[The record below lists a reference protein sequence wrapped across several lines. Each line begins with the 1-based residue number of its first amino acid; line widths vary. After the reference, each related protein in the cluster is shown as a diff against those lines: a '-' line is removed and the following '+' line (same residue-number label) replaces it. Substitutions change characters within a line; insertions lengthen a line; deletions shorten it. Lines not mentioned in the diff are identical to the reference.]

1 MLIISFLF
9 CKYRQL
15 SQLSYLSVGENLL
28 NFLPEEIGTLERLES
43 LYINDNKNLQTLPF
57 ELALCS
63 KLEIMSI
70 ENCPL
75 PQIPPEIVQGG
86 PSLVI
91 TVSMWKL
98 LYIFL
103 IIPFF
108 LFHLGLKPEFAAI
121 HFLNLFSV
129 PQNARPISNNVRIV
143 QG

>member
-1 MLIISFLF
+1 MLQFSFLF
-9 CKYRQL
+9 EYFRRQL

-28 NFLPEEIGTLERLES
+28 NFLPEEIGNLECLES

-75 PQIPPEIVQGG
+75 PQIPAEIVAGG

-91 TVSMWKL
+91 TVSLFIKHNPL
-98 LYIFL
+98 SLSNIKALICSFYNNIIF
-103 IIPFF
+103 
-108 LFHLGLKPEFAAI
+108 
-121 HFLNLFSV
+121 
-129 PQNARPISNNVRIV
+129 
-143 QG
+143 